1 MSVYQRVHVCE
12 TMNIVCKVYVGC
24 MQLGCCSSS
33 TAFHAFIIEGSGSIL
48 VHTAVANPIK
58 PNNPNPT
65 NQHSNPTSQPMGKPT
80 NLDRLPWPW
89 QLMLSLGS
97 SWLRV
102 AWFTWLLVGL
112 WVDQPPPSILQ
123 VKRIQNRVSLWLE
136 DDSDFLLDMYVLCVC
151 CVCVCT
157 TGYLGYTDWALRLR
171 WVHFRLAPC
180 FAKAQVC
187 VIWKNDAKCKS
198 TLAILWLTMTR
209 QSWHKRLTNHGWCGQ
224 QSLKI

>member
-112 WVDQPPPSILQ
+112 WVDQPPPLILQ

-151 CVCVCT
+151 CVCC
-157 TGYLGYTDWALRLR
+157 
-171 WVHFRLAPC
+171 
-180 FAKAQVC
+180 VC
-187 VIWKNDAKCKS
+187 VHYWLPWLHRLGPQVTMGSFSTCPLFCKGS
-198 TLAILWLTMTR
+198 GVRDLEKWCQMQVHSCDFVAHHDSPILT
-209 QSWHKRLTNHGWCGQ
+209 QATN
-224 QSLKI
+224 

>member
-151 CVCVCT
+151 VVCVCALLAT
-157 TGYLGYTDWALRLR
+157 LATPTGRSGYDGFIFDLPLVLQRLR
-171 WVHFRLAPC
+171 CAWSGKMMPNASPLLRFCGSPWLA
-180 FAKAQVC
+180 
-187 VIWKNDAKCKS
+187 NLDTS
-198 TLAILWLTMTR
+198 D
-209 QSWHKRLTNHGWCGQ
+209 
-224 QSLKI
+224 